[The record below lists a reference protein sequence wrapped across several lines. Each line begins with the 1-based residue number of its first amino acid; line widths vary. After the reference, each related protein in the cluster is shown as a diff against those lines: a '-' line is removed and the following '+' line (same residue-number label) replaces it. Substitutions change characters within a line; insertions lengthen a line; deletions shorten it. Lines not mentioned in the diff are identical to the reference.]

1 MFPTNNNKNTPYA
14 FNPLL
19 LNMADQ
25 SFLNKGGNGFAGLQM
40 FNEYA
45 DHHQPQPGGSMGM
58 GLNMDGSAGFI
69 DGAGG
74 GGGGRGTS
82 SAQTGVGV
90 GGTRRG
96 QQAPGTT
103 SRNNPGTTGPETFD
117 LSNPGAQQPP
127 HPSNLHDFPAI
138 SNMNP
143 TTMGALSN
151 MGMSNLGGMPD
162 MAGMEGMGQE
172 LGNMDMNMVPPDLFS
187 MPMTFEWDWGDANLG
202 GM

>member
-1 MFPTNNNKNTPYA
+1 
-14 FNPLL
+14 
-19 LNMADQ
+19 MADQ

-45 DHHQPQPGGSMGM
+45 DHHQPGGGGGMGM
-58 GLNMDGSAGFI
+58 RLNMDGSAGFI

-74 GGGGRGTS
+74 GGGGQGTS
-82 SAQTGVGV
+82 LAQTGVGV
-90 GGTRRG
+90 GVGGGGRG

-103 SRNNPGTTGPETFD
+103 SRNNAGAGTGAEAFD
-117 LSNPGAQQPP
+117 MANAPPPQP
-127 HPSNLHDFPAI
+127 HPSNLNDFSGI

-143 TTMGALSN
+143 TTMAALSN

-172 LGNMDMNMVPPDLFS
+172 LGSMDMNMVPPDLFS